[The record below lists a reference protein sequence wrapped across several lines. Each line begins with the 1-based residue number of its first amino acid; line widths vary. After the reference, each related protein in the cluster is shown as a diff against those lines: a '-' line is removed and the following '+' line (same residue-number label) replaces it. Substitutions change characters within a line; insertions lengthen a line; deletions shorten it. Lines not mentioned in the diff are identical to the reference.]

1 MSIITLTTDLGL
13 RDHYVA
19 SLKGQLLSQV
29 QGCNIIDISHEVQPF
44 NLGEAAYYINN
55 VWQDFPEGT
64 IHFVGVD
71 HLPYISIG
79 SEEAAE
85 IVRIHDFSA
94 KASLRFPTRNI
105 YIPVIIAL
113 CEGKKLSE
121 IGEPYPNIRKAFT
134 QQPIVEEN
142 LIKGAVI
149 HKDKYGNV
157 MINISEKLFN
167 EVGKASPFTIYFK
180 SNSYHIDKISSNYYD
195 VPPGEKLA
203 LFNDNGY
210 LEIAINKGVKGSGGG
225 AASLL
230 GLDVKD
236 LIRVEFHPKGSK
248 DNIEALFPD

>member
-1 MSIITLTTDLGL
+1 M
-13 RDHYVA
+13 
-19 SLKGQLLSQV
+19 K
-29 QGCNIIDISHEVQPF
+29 
-44 NLGEAAYYINN
+44 
-55 VWQDFPEGT
+55 
-64 IHFVGVD
+64 
-71 HLPYISIG
+71 
-79 SEEAAE
+79 
-85 IVRIHDFSA
+85 
-94 KASLRFPTRNI
+94 
-105 YIPVIIAL
+105 
-113 CEGKKLSE
+113 
-121 IGEPYPNIRKAFT
+121 NIRKAFT

-157 MINISEKLFN
+157 MINITEKLFN
-167 EVGKASPFTIYFK
+167 EVGLGSPFTIYFK
-180 SNSYHIDKISSNYYD
+180 STEYYIDKISSNYYD

-203 LFNDNGY
+203 LFNEDGY